1 MSGSD
6 LVWGNQQVEQMKFTE
21 LFMLE
26 HSKRAYRL
34 DFALYGAAVVGLTVT
49 VFAFGPRAGRL
60 ETGGFVLIG
69 LLGWTAVEYALH
81 RFVLHGLQPF
91 QRWHAEHHQRP
102 TALICAPT
110 MLSATLIA
118 TLVFLPSL
126 VLGDLWRACALT
138 LGLITGYLGYAVT
151 HHATHHWRADLV
163 WLKQRKQWHARHHHA
178 MEPQCY
184 GVTSGFWDHVFG
196 TAHRSV
202 VVPKS

>member
-1 MSGSD
+1 
-6 LVWGNQQVEQMKFTE
+6 MKYMD

-26 HSKRAYRL
+26 QSERAYRT
-34 DFALYGAAVVGLTVT
+34 DFALYGVAVVALAVV
-49 VFAFGPRAGRL
+49 VFTIGPAAGRL
-60 ETGGFVLIG
+60 ETGAFVLIG

-102 TALICAPT
+102 RALICAPT
-110 MLSATLIA
+110 MLSAMLIA

-126 VLGDLWRACALT
+126 VLCDLWRACALT
-138 LGLITGYLGYAVT
+138 LGLVTGYLGYAVT
-151 HHATHHWRADLV
+151 HHATHHWRADSI

-184 GVTSGFWDHVFG
+184 GVTSGFWDHAFG
-196 TAHRSV
+196 TAHRATV
-202 VVPKS
+202 VTKR